1 MHLLMNKLPN
11 FFIIGAQK
19 AGTTSLYEYL
29 RQHPDIF
36 MSKPKEPNFFADDDK
51 YSKGLDYYSKFFAEC
66 KDEKMIGEAS
76 TAYSSYLHLE
86 KTIKRIYKFNP
97 EIKLIYVLRN
107 PFSRAYSSYWWNV
120 RMQAE
125 PLSFDEAL
133 QQEENRT
140 YKDVLEQ
147 LDPWSYKRRGLYFN
161 IIQQYLK
168 YFPKKNLKVILL
180 EDLNSSLIKICNDVY
195 SFLNLKKFDVTKL
208 EENKINKAVI
218 PTNKFVQKLMNDP
231 STIRNFI
238 SYILQHTL
246 GTANKKKLYDFISKK
261 TLKPFDYPPMKEN
274 TFEYLEKYFKNDI
287 KKLENFL
294 NRELTQ
300 WLNSKEILCG
310 LSK

>member
-1 MHLLMNKLPN
+1 MNPSPN
-11 FFIIGAQK
+11 FLIIGAAK

-29 RQHPDIF
+29 IQHPDVF
-36 MSKPKEPNFFADDDK
+36 MSDPKEPHFFSTDHK
-51 YSKGLDYYSKFFAEC
+51 YNKGFSYYEKFFEGYQ
-66 KDEKMIGEAS
+66 EENRIGEGSVSYS
-76 TAYSSYLHLE
+76 TYTNLE
-86 KTIKRIYKFNP
+86 KTIQRICDFNK
-97 EIKLIYVLRN
+97 EMKLIYILRN

-125 PLSFDEAL
+125 PLSFEDAL
-133 QQEENRT
+133 QQEENRI
-140 YKDVLEQ
+140 YKDVLDQ
-147 LDPWSYKRRGLYFN
+147 LDPWSYKRRGLYFY

-180 EDLNSSLIKICNDVY
+180 EDLNSSSIKICNDVY
-195 SFLNLKKFDVTKL
+195 SFLNLKKFDATKL
-208 EENKINKAVI
+208 EEDKINKAVI

-246 GTANKKKLYDFISKK
+246 GIANKKKLHDFISKK

-287 KKLENFL
+287 KQLENFL